1 MDDLFENTGMI
12 INGVMS
18 LTPRET
24 LQLTQKGAFLIDL
37 RDLDFS
43 DFKAFEAVNVISIP
57 FEAFDKEIDNLNKEK
72 YYILADSS
80 GLKSSEFA
88 KILLDKGFKNIA
100 SMAGGFVEWE
110 RDGLP
115 VRIDVNE
122 QLSGACACQLK
133 ARERGKS

>member
-1 MDDLFENTGMI
+1 MDDLFEETGMI
-12 INGVMS
+12 IHGVLA

-24 LQLTQKGAFLIDL
+24 LQLTQKGAYLVDL
-37 RDLDFS
+37 RELDFS
-43 DFKAFEAVNVISIP
+43 DFKAFEAGNVLSIP
-57 FEAFDKEIDNLNKEK
+57 FEVFDNDIDKLDKAK

-80 GLKSSEFA
+80 GLKSRDFV
-88 KILLDKGFKNIA
+88 KKLLDKGFKHIA

-133 ARERGKS
+133 ARERGQN

>member
-57 FEAFDKEIDNLNKEK
+57 FEAFDQEIDKLNKEK

-80 GLKSSEFA
+80 GLKSREFA
-88 KILLDKGFKNIA
+88 QKV
-100 SMAGGFVEWE
+100 AG
-110 RDGLP
+110 
-115 VRIDVNE
+115 
-122 QLSGACACQLK
+122 
-133 ARERGKS
+133 